1 MDEKE
6 LGKKLNSALLQAE
19 RGLIIVGDVKNLSL
33 KSAAWGNFI
42 DWMVSKRLVV
52 TYQIP
57 K

>member
-1 MDEKE
+1 M
-6 LGKKLNSALLQAE
+6 GKKLNSALLQAE

-33 KSAAWGNFI
+33 KSAAWTNFI